1 MINKNDKMSKIDLNK
16 NKKKQKLLESAFNLF
31 MTKGIKDTSIQEIVD
46 GCKVAKGTF
55 YLYFNDKYDI
65 EDYLI
70 TYKSKEL
77 FNNALEEL
85 EKNYINNFEDQIIFI
100 INYVIDEL
108 VKNTNIL
115 NFIKKN
121 LSQGIYNDRFNNL
134 IDNDTLGIYELF
146 NKGLKDNNIKLKNP
160 NITLFMIIELVGSTC
175 FSTIIEEKP
184 VPINEY
190 KPFLYDTIRMMLKDK
205 K

>member
-85 EKNYINNFEDQIIFI
+85 RKNYINNFEDQII
-100 INYVIDEL
+100 
-108 VKNTNIL
+108 NTNIL